1 MSGASLRARISAV
14 RFPAVIAVL
23 LLLSSGSPEAEP
35 GQCVPAVTSYADV
48 LERVAPAIV
57 SVYTKSTP
65 DLYRAPAAQSRA
77 QEDELVSFGSGVLVD
92 PAGLVATSSHG
103 LRVDSPVKVALADKR
118 EFDAEIVLMD
128 RRTDLAV
135 LRLKGAQGLATVEIG
150 DSDKVRVGDFVLA
163 IGNPYGV
170 GQTVTHGLVSAVGR
184 THLELSEYEY
194 YIQTDAA
201 MNPGSSGGALLDSRG
216 LLIGINTAIVT
227 QTRGWQGIG
236 FAAPANMLSFVLA
249 AAQKG
254 EKLIRRP
261 WLGVKLTSLDAGSA
275 ARLGLKQHL
284 GAVVKEVFADSPAAR
299 AGLQPDDVLT
309 SVDGRTIEDPS
320 AFDYRFTMKG
330 IHEHAR
336 LGVLRQ
342 GTEVVVEVAPGPAPE
357 QPPREST
364 EMRTL
369 SVLQGA
375 TIANLSPAV
384 AEELGVDPDAA
395 GVVVVEVEKDS
406 MAQRFGFLRGDIL
419 LTANGMKIDRVRDA
433 VRLLQNRRITTL
445 EFDRGGDI
453 FSTRITR
460 QPVRR

>member
-1 MSGASLRARISAV
+1 MSARINAL
-14 RFPAVIAVL
+14 RLPAITAVL
-23 LLLSSGSPEAEP
+23 LLPSGGSPGAEP
-35 GQCVPAVTSYADV
+35 ERCVPAVASYADV
-48 LERVAPAIV
+48 LERVSPAIV
-57 SVYTKSTP
+57 SVYTKSTT
-65 DLYRAPAAQSRA
+65 DLYLAPASRSKS
-77 QEDELVSFGSGVLVD
+77 EENELVSFGSGVLVD

-103 LRVDSPVKVALADKR
+103 LRADSSVKVTLADKR
-118 EFDAEIVLMD
+118 EFNAEIVLMD
-128 RRTDLAV
+128 QRTDLAV
-135 LRLKGAQGLATVEIG
+135 LRLRGAEGLATVEIG
-150 DSDKVRVGDFVLA
+150 DSDKVRAGDFVLA

-249 AAQKG
+249 AARKG

-261 WLGVKLTSLDAGSA
+261 WLGVKLTSLDASSA
-275 ARLGLKQHL
+275 ARSGLKQHL
-284 GAVVKEVFADSPAAR
+284 GAVLKEVFADSPAAR
-299 AGLQPDDVLT
+299 AGLQPGDILT
-309 SVDGRTIEDPS
+309 SIDGRAIEDPS
-320 AFDYRFTMKG
+320 AFLYRFTMKG
-330 IHEHAR
+330 IYERAR
-336 LGVLRQ
+336 LGVLRG

-357 QPPREST
+357 QPSREST

-369 SVLQGA
+369 SILQGA

-384 AEELGVDPDAA
+384 AEELGLDPEAV
-395 GVVVVEVEKDS
+395 GVVVVEVEKDT
-406 MAQRFGFLRGDIL
+406 MAQKFGFLRGDIL
-419 LTANGMKIDRVRDA
+419 LTANGVKIDSVRDA
-433 VRLLQNRRITTL
+433 VRLLQNRRTTTL
-445 EFDRGGDI
+445 ELDRGGDI

-460 QPVRR
+460 KPTRR